1 MSQLATVKL
10 DLKAHD
16 GAAFIS
22 VKSLL
27 PQPDKKV
34 YCPTACIS
42 FAGANTM
49 CKLFPIIVLFFT
61 LFVFY
66 AGTSACPEGKFYCR
80 NIGDTPLLLF
90 SSFVNDRIC
99 DCCDGSDEYE
109 SGIHCQNTCK
119 KTKDISESDGHGG
132 DISITHLDAPTE
144 VSSKHTIAMEDHMQN
159 NNDNNNKDVIQK
171 LRGLKM
177 ALAIEL
183 GLALCIFVFCVTRRH
198 TRTRRRQHILKR

>member
-1 MSQLATVKL
+1 MIACR
-10 DLKAHD
+10 D
-16 GAAFIS
+16 GSGSFPRS
-22 VKSLL
+22 RLN
-27 PQPDKKV
+27 DG
-34 YCPTACIS
+34 YCDCADGTDEP
-42 FAGANTM
+42 
-49 CKLFPIIVLFFT
+49 
-61 LFVFY
+61 
-66 AGTSACPEGKFYCR
+66 GTSACPEGKFYCR